1 MCLEKMKYAI
11 QDQIGTHF
19 LDKVIQEV
27 KAGKTFS
34 FVLDNIDWEEKVH
47 DMRADYKNK
56 SVHAVATSV
65 VFDRI
70 PSTNL
75 DDEEPQQSL
84 SDVDIVQLVELRED
98 DLLEQRQ
105 MYKMIAAKILYE
117 HFPAF
122 GFLKKNFGNFGLSS
136 KYKAEM
142 EVKSTV
148 VPFPVLLKDEK
159 NMERLLMYWINS
171 RHGSTKYMQRLA
183 SLKIVRVMM
192 YAHLLIL
199 VLCLLPPDQI
209 NHYPMPTLHLTH

>member
-1 MCLEKMKYAI
+1 M
-11 QDQIGTHF
+11 
-19 LDKVIQEV
+19 
-27 KAGKTFS
+27 FS
-34 FVLDNIDWEEKVH
+34 FMLDNIDCEEKVH
-47 DMRADYKNK
+47 NMRSDNQNK

-98 DLLEQRQ
+98 DLLEQCQ

-122 GFLKKNFGNFGLSS
+122 GFLKDIVGNFGLSS

-142 EVKSTV
+142 EVRQQL
-148 VPFPVLLKDEK
+148 F
-159 NMERLLMYWINS
+159 
-171 RHGSTKYMQRLA
+171 HFQ
-183 SLKIVRVMM
+183 
-192 YAHLLIL
+192 
-199 VLCLLPPDQI
+199 CF
-209 NHYPMPTLHLTH
+209 